1 MLPCDTIS
9 RVLVDSACRMILI
22 HHYRG
27 GRPTLA
33 GGEFGRRLIHAHY
46 HLGRIICNQFFSSLI
61 RAHSIGLSHEL
72 IRCGLLLRVGLRP
85 RRLFTQGKL
94 VRSRALVAEPLD
106 AALTL
111 VT

>member
-1 MLPCDTIS
+1 
-9 RVLVDSACRMILI
+9 
-22 HHYRG
+22 
-27 GRPTLA
+27 
-33 GGEFGRRLIHAHY
+33 
-46 HLGRIICNQFFSSLI
+46 
-61 RAHSIGLSHEL
+61 LSHEL